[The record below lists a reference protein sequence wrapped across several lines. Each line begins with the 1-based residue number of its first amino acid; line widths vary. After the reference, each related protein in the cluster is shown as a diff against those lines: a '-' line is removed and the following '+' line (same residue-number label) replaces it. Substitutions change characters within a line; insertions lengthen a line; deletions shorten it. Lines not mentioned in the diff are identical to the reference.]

1 MKVTWLGQAGLL
13 FENEDVKIM
22 VDPYL
27 SDSCGEMNPKS
38 RRRVPVEEW
47 VFEIKPDIIIL
58 THDHLDHTD
67 EQTLA
72 HFLKTDSEVVVLASK
87 NSWTHVR
94 SVFGGDN
101 NYVMFNRGT
110 EWTHGSIR
118 FTAVKAEHS
127 DDYAIGVIID
137 DRKKKYYVTGDTL
150 YNTSVFDDIPSDID
164 TVFLPIN
171 GLGNNMNADDA
182 ARFALRVGAKHSV
195 PLHTGL
201 FDSINPETFAASNR
215 VIPRFF
221 REIEL

>member
-1 MKVTWLGQAGLL
+1 
-13 FENEDVKIM
+13 
-22 VDPYL
+22 
-27 SDSCGEMNPKS
+27 
-38 RRRVPVEEW
+38 
-47 VFEIKPDIIIL
+47 
-58 THDHLDHTD
+58 
-67 EQTLA
+67 
-72 HFLKTDSEVVVLASK
+72 
-87 NSWTHVR
+87 
-94 SVFGGDN
+94 
-101 NYVMFNRGT
+101 MFNRGT